1 MMFLAS
7 FTQLVELGSML
18 VSKPSER
25 RRRHSKAQLHNQLE
39 QDGAKAR
46 GNYYELLSL
55 DF

>member
-7 FTQLVELGSML
+7 CTQLVELGSML

-39 QDGAKAR
+39 QDAAKAR
-46 GNYYELLSL
+46 RNYYEPLGLN
-55 DF
+55 F